1 MALLLLDSEAKS
13 DQQSGAATVL
23 SVSSVS
29 SAHVLDLVLVLVLVL
44 VLGQSLQLPSGSRV
58 GLLGQ
63 GLGTQHNLR
72 GPCKRN

>member
-1 MALLLLDSEAKS
+1 MNGNVASGLSEAKS
-13 DQQSGAATVL
+13 DQQSGAATVF
-23 SVSSVS
+23 SVSSVC
-29 SAHVLDLVLVLVLVL
+29 SAHVPNLVLVL